1 MVVAT
6 VTGGNGS
13 ECYSKNEGAVFE
25 EGTVCHF
32 SLLYATVMNGL
43 EPIDHVGGWGG
54 RIWW

>member
-43 EPIDHVGGWGG
+43 EPIDHVGVSAQC
-54 RIWW
+54 

>member
-25 EGTVCHF
+25 EGTNL
-32 SLLYATVMNGL
+32 SNNQKEIRTK
-43 EPIDHVGGWGG
+43 
-54 RIWW
+54 R